1 MTPEMLVPSSLSRK
15 VMDAASCA
23 SVAGVGLQLIAEHP
37 ELASRNYDYLAP
49 QCGWAQAYLL
59 SAGVGD
65 DVA

>member
-1 MTPEMLVPSSLSRK
+1 
-15 VMDAASCA
+15 MDAASCA